1 MTLSV
6 LYNYHLCVTG
16 VRDKDKQSALHL
28 ACTQGHKDVVEY
40 LVEEANCDV
49 SE

>member
-28 ACTQGHKDVVEY
+28 ACIEGYKDVVEY